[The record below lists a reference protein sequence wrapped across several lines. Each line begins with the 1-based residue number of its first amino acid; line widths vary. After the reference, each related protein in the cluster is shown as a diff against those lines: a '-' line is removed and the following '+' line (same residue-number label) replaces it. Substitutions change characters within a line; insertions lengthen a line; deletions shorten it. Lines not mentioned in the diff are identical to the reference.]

1 MIKSV
6 LAAVVAIALIVGAFM
21 VRTRFIEGDDT
32 TPVPTG
38 SAEPVRP
45 PDAELRVACDALLAQ
60 SCPPGSSRLDLTE
73 LLAAFEAQPIAYD
86 ALIAPTVVVDVIEQ
100 SRTSR
105 ARFDANRAILA
116 TTPLVLAVSVSR
128 DELVASACGQA
139 VTWLCAADL
148 VQETSLTLATADPQD
163 DTEGIA
169 AVAAMTGGFLD
180 TSAYN
185 TNSLGG
191 GGFLD
196 WVDVLSDQ
204 TQISS
209 TPVQQLIQFG
219 GARNDSAVTTEATGL
234 TQVRRAAQN
243 VPDLFWP
250 TPLAS
255 LQIVAV
261 AVDGADQAA
270 VDTIGQ
276 QTAALLSEQGWRGPD
291 GQPATEGP
299 PLDLDDDG
307 LPSGGTLFTLRD
319 RLS

>member
-1 MIKSV
+1 MVRSV
-6 LAAVVAIALIVGAFM
+6 LAAVMAIALIVGAL
-21 VRTRFIEGDDT
+21 VIRTRFIEADAP
-32 TPVPTG
+32 TPVAIEGTE
-38 SAEPVRP
+38 AERP
-45 PDAELRVACDALLAQ
+45 PDAELRVACDALLGKA
-60 SCPPGSSRLDLTE
+60 CPEGSSRLDLTE
-73 LLAAFEAQPIAYD
+73 LLSAFEEQPAGYD
-86 ALIAPTVVVDVIEQ
+86 ALIAPSVVVDLIEQ

-105 ARFDANRAILA
+105 ARFDPQRAVLA
-116 TTPLVLAVSVSR
+116 TTPLVVAVSVSR

-139 VTWLCAADL
+139 VTWSCAADL
-148 VQETSLTLATADPQD
+148 VQEASLTPATADPQD
-163 DTEGIA
+163 DTEGLA
-169 AVAAMTGGFLD
+169 AMAAMTGGFLK
-180 TSAYN
+180 TPAYN
-185 TNSLGG
+185 TNALGG

-196 WVDVLSDQ
+196 WVDVLTDQ
-204 TQISS
+204 TEISS

-261 AVDGADQAA
+261 AVDGADQSA
-270 VDTIGQ
+270 VDEIGQ
-276 QTAALLSEQGWRGPD
+276 RAAELLSEQGWRGPD
-291 GQPATEGP
+291 GQPTTEGP